1 MGERAGDTVRGTCT
15 GLDEQLLLFFE
26 YTYVRIYVC
35 TYIYIYIYVFMYI
48 IHIYIYY
55 VYMFVGSGLRSIQLV
70 GLALGVLLV
79 RASLRNTSY
88 ATVRP

>member
-35 TYIYIYIYVFMYI
+35 TYIYICLYVYYTYIYI
-48 IHIYIYY
+48 LY

>member
-35 TYIYIYIYVFMYI
+35 TYIYVFMYI
-48 IHIYIYY
+48 IHICILY

>member
-35 TYIYIYIYVFMYI
+35 TYIYICLYVYYTY
-48 IHIYIYY
+48 IYIYIICIH
-55 VYMFVGSGLRSIQLV
+55 VCGPGLRSIQLV